1 LRPRYLEIEG
11 LQSFKEAQT
20 VDFDKL
26 SETGLFGIFG
36 PTGSGKST
44 VLDAI
49 TLALYGNVQRA
60 SHGTQ
65 GIINAESDSVKVSF
79 LFDILRNNDRKTYRV
94 ERVYRRKKGSDI
106 SAEARLA
113 RLFELDNDK
122 ERVIADKV
130 TEVTEKVEQLL
141 GLKLDDFTR
150 SVVLPQNKFQE
161 FLLLEK
167 VKKREMLERIF
178 YLEEYGRQLTDKF
191 NKRLSKVRTEL
202 AGIKGAMDALGDA
215 SEKVLLEAEARMKTA
230 RETREKVD
238 KELKLAELKFNE
250 AKEVWNLSND
260 YKQAMEKE
268 RLHLSR
274 LDDIAA
280 KRERYEN
287 SIKAGD
293 LGDVISKYREVSKSL
308 TDTTAL
314 LEEVNRKLPE
324 FEKELEDAKSRLN
337 SNRKEADIEKP
348 RLIEVRAKLNEAL
361 AVKKDISSIKERL
374 VKLGENYSKLKGEI
388 STKESEINDIKVHLE
403 AAEKSEEDLRTVADN
418 LKVNIDYRNELL
430 SGVKLDEDLKNA
442 KKEKEKLGLEI
453 NDLSRKVK
461 ELTNKLENVKAE
473 NKGLRNKL
481 LEMKTTRV
489 RLENQKQGDRTA
501 ILNEIN
507 NCHKIKVA
515 LETLK
520 AKRAEVDG
528 LRLKLD
534 KMSIQVS
541 KQKERLQNKQNNK
554 AELED
559 ILAKEKTRVEVL
571 EERYEKNTAYMLAK
585 NLTAGEPCPVCG
597 SVHHPNPA
605 DKTEYP
611 DMGKIE
617 EQLKTAREEY
627 SMAEQ
632 NSREAENECIKLA
645 EQLKGLNSQVS
656 QISNELLVKQ
666 NEYESLADQLPGYY
680 RTMEIEKIEAAVN
693 ILAEQNNKR
702 LEAIESREQQ
712 LNEVKNEILKLND
725 ILSRKLADENG
736 LKAEL
741 KVNGENLLQTQ
752 SLLKNAET
760 EYIQCLEAYNG
771 FLGRLGI
778 ANIQDELKRIEENDR
793 QMEKLQSKIKQCQ
806 EKQRS
811 LRKAQE
817 HLEEKK
823 TNLRNI
829 FIEIENDVKNLEEQK
844 SKLEEKVKEL
854 AGTKDILQ
862 ELKAVED
869 RLNSYAKK
877 EKQLYEH
884 VEVVEK
890 QFNDANTRRNNL
902 LSQEDIFRKNME
914 NESSRLSRLLKE
926 RGFES
931 AEEAEKAL
939 LSKEQRDQLK
949 VELDEY
955 EKILRNLQASRE
967 IIERKLDNRK
977 LTKEEWRKISADYEA
992 KLREKDESISSFESA
1007 RNNYNIV
1014 RGNFEKWA
1022 DFNKSFQRLN
1032 KKLDMLEQIQKLLK
1046 GNSFIEFIAEERLRY
1061 IAREASETLGILT
1074 KYRYALE
1081 IDAEYGFIIRD
1092 NANGGVHRLVSSL
1105 SGGETFLTSL
1115 SLALALSK
1123 QIQLKGQ
1130 SPLEF
1135 FFLDEGFGTLD
1146 GNLLDTVIDA
1156 LGRLST
1162 KERVIGLISHV
1173 PELKNRIARRLIVE
1187 PPAPDGHGSRVRIER
1202 G

>member
-11 LQSFKEAQT
+11 LQSFKEAQA

-26 SETGLFGIFG
+26 GETGLFGIFG

-65 GIINAESDSVKVSF
+65 GIINAGSNSVKVSF
-79 LFDILRNNDRKTYRV
+79 TFDLLRNNDRKTYRV
-94 ERVYRRKKGSDI
+94 ERAYRRKKGSDI

-113 RLFELDNDK
+113 RLFELNN
-122 ERVIADKV
+122 EEGRIIADKV
-130 TEVTEKVEQLL
+130 TDVTEKVEQLL

-167 VKKREMLERIF
+167 AKKREMLERIF

-202 AGIKGAMDALGDA
+202 AGVEGAMDTLGDA
-215 SEKVLLEAEARMKTA
+215 SEKALLEAETRMKAA
-230 RETREKVD
+230 RENREKVG

-260 YKQAMEKE
+260 YKQAVEKE

-274 LDDIAA
+274 LDEIAV

-293 LGDVISKYREVSKSL
+293 LGDVIGKYREISKSL

-314 LEEVNRKLPE
+314 LEEVNKKLPE
-324 FEKELEDAKSRLN
+324 FKKELEDAKNRLD
-337 SNRKEADIEKP
+337 SNRREADIEKP
-348 RLIEVRAKLNEAL
+348 RLIEARARLNEAL
-361 AVKKDISSIKERL
+361 AVKNEISSIKERL
-374 VKLGENYSKLKGEI
+374 VKLRENYSKLKGEI
-388 STKESEINDIKVHLE
+388 SAKESEINGIKVQLE
-403 AAEKSEEDLRTVADN
+403 AAEKSEEDSRTAVEN
-418 LKVNIDYRNELL
+418 LKVDIDYRNELL
-430 SGVKLDEDLKNA
+430 SGVKLDEDLKTA
-442 KKEKEKLGLEI
+442 KKEKEKLELKI

-461 ELTNKLENVKAE
+461 ELDNKLETVKAG
-473 NKGLRNKL
+473 NKDLRNKL
-481 LEMKTTRV
+481 LEMKITRV
-489 RLENQKQGDRTA
+489 KLESQKPGDRA
-501 ILNEIN
+501 VILNEIN
-507 NCHKIKVA
+507 NCHKIKII
-515 LETLK
+515 LEALK
-520 AKRAEVDG
+520 AKRAEADG

-534 KMSIQVS
+534 KMGNLVS
-541 KQKERLQNKQNNK
+541 KQEERLQNKQNNK
-554 AELED
+554 AKLED
-559 ILAKEKTRVEVL
+559 ILAREKTKVEDL
-571 EERYEKNTAYMLAK
+571 KEQYEKNTAYMLAK
-585 NLTAGEPCPVCG
+585 KLADGEPCPVCG
-597 SVHHPNPA
+597 SIHHPNPA

-617 EQLKTAREEY
+617 EQLKTARGQL
-627 SMAEQ
+627 SKAEQ
-632 NSREAENECIKLA
+632 SFREAENEYIKLD
-645 EQLKGLNSQVS
+645 EQLKGLNTQAS
-656 QISNELLVKQ
+656 QISSELLIKQ
-666 NEYESLADQLPGYY
+666 NEYDSLATQLPQHY
-680 RTMEIEKIEAAVN
+680 RTMEVERIEAAIS
-693 ILAEQNNKR
+693 ILTEQNNNR
-702 LEAIESREQQ
+702 LKAIESWEKQ
-712 LNEVKNEILKLND
+712 LNEIKNEILKLND
-725 ILSRKLADENG
+725 VLTQKLADENG

-752 SLLKNAET
+752 GLLQKAEK
-760 EYIQCLEAYNG
+760 EYIQCHEVYTG

-778 ANIQDELKRIEENDR
+778 TNVQGELKRIEENDR
-793 QMEKLQSKIKQCQ
+793 QAEKLQSKIKQCQ

-811 LRKAQE
+811 LRKARE
-817 HLEEKK
+817 HLEKKK
-823 TNLRNI
+823 TNLSNI
-829 FIEIENDVKNLEEQK
+829 LIEVENDGKNLGEQK
-844 SKLEEKVKEL
+844 TKLEEKIREL
-854 AGTKDILQ
+854 AGTKDIQQ

-869 RLNSYAKK
+869 RLNSYAKL
-877 EKQLYEH
+877 EEQLSGY
-884 VEVVEK
+884 VKVVEK
-890 QFNDANTRRNNL
+890 RFNDANTRRNTL
-902 LSQEDIFRKNME
+902 LSQEDIFRRNLE
-914 NESSRLSRLLKE
+914 SESSRLNRLLKE
-926 RGFES
+926 KGFASVED
-931 AEEAEKAL
+931 AEKAL
-939 LSKEQRDQLK
+939 LPEEQRDQLK
-949 VELDEY
+949 AELDEY
-955 EKILRNLQASRE
+955 EKIRRNLQAGRE
-967 IIERKLDNRK
+967 IIGKKLNNRGI
-977 LTKEEWRKISADYEA
+977 TGEEWRKISEDYEA
-992 KLREKDESISSFESA
+992 KQREKDESISDLESA
-1007 RNNYNIV
+1007 KSNFNTV
-1014 RGNFEKWA
+1014 KDDFEKWA

-1046 GNSFIEFIAEERLRY
+1046 GNSFIEFISEERLRY
-1061 IAREASETLGILT
+1061 IAREASETLGVLT

-1081 IDAEYGFIIRD
+1081 IDTEYGFVIRD
-1092 NANGGVHRLVSSL
+1092 NANGGVLRLVSSL

-1187 PPAPDGHGSRVRIER
+1187 PPAPDGRGSRVRIER